1 MTELINR
8 QEIKDLF
15 AKECVHNCYY
25 CKHFKYEKQYLGS
38 TCNLLN
44 MVTSIQGRSE
54 EE

>member
-25 CKHFKYEKQYLGS
+25 CKHFKYEKQYLKS
-38 TCNLLN
+38 TCNVLN
-44 MVTSIQGRSE
+44 MITSVQGRGE